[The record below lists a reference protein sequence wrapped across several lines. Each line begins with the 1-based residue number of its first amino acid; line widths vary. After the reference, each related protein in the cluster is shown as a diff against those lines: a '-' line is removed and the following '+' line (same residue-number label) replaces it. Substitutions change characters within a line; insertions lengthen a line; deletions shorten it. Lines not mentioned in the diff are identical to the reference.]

1 MYWRRSFL
9 ILIGGTW
16 GKQCWSALD
25 GRRLEDI
32 LHFGQIQLSD
42 QGWES
47 YAKIRRLAWV
57 KSLTITLLKEG
68 LDDSA
73 DIVQSVIEHFT
84 RTEELFDNCNG
95 EALIQS

>member
-32 LHFGQIQLSD
+32 LHFGQIQLSA
-42 QGWES
+42 S
-47 YAKIRRLAWV
+47 YAKICRLAWV

-84 RTEELFDNCNG
+84 RTEERGGAN
-95 EALIQS
+95 IQS

>member
-1 MYWRRSFL
+1 MK
-9 ILIGGTW
+9 GG
-16 GKQCWSALD
+16 GCNRYLGNAQIDPAFFKLGLPLD

-84 RTEELFDNCNG
+84 RTEERGGAN
-95 EALIQS
+95 IQS

>member
-16 GKQCWSALD
+16 GKQCWSAFKFNS
-25 GRRLEDI
+25 I
-32 LHFGQIQLSD
+32 QIQLSD

-47 YAKIRRLAWV
+47 YAKIRRIAWV

-84 RTEELFDNCNG
+84 RTEEGGGAN
-95 EALIQS
+95 IQS